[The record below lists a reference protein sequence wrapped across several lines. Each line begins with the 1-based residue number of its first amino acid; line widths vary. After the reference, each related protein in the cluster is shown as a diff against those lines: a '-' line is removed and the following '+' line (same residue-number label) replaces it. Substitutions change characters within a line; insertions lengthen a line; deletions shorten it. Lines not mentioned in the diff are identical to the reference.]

1 MPIQCM
7 IIDDEP
13 LARKGLGEY
22 IADIDFLQ
30 LNSEYDSAL
39 RAMDTLNSGVIQLLF
54 LDIQMPKM
62 NGIEL
67 LRSLQH
73 PPLVVL
79 TTAYPQYALEGYE
92 LDVLDYLVKPIS
104 FPRFVK
110 AAMKA
115 KEYIG
120 SRKLGIAS
128 PATSPDDHFFI
139 KTDGALVKIFHTDI
153 LFAEATQNYVTIHA
167 KDKKYI
173 THLTFKSIEENL
185 PATGF
190 LKVHKSYI
198 VNLARIDGIGSE
210 GIKIGA
216 HTIPISRANKE
227 EIMELIL
234 KGKLLKR

>member
-1 MPIQCM
+1 MTIQCM

-13 LARKGLGEY
+13 LARKGLKEY
-22 IADIDFLQ
+22 IADVDFLR
-30 LNSEYDSAL
+30 LDSEFESAIS
-39 RAMDTLNSGVIQLLF
+39 AMDTLNSGKIQLLF

-62 NGIEL
+62 NGLEL
-67 LRSLQH
+67 LRFLQK

-104 FPRFVK
+104 FSRFVK

-120 SRKLGIAS
+120 SRVVGNT
-128 PATSPDDHFFI
+128 ATATGRDDHFFI
-139 KTDGALVKIFHTDI
+139 KSDNALVRILYADM
-153 LFAEATQNYVTIHA
+153 LFAEATQNYVTIYT
-167 KDKKYI
+167 KDKKYL
-173 THLTFKSIEENL
+173 THLTFKNIEENL
-185 PATGF
+185 PADEF

-198 VNLARIDGIGSE
+198 VNLSRIDGIEAG
-210 GIKIGA
+210 GIVIGA